1 MKEKNKKPLI
11 FISLIAFVAI
21 VIGGTLAFYSTSD
34 TYNNEFDA
42 ASYII
47 EAQEQFVSPEDWVPG
62 DTTQKTVVVTNKGT
76 VDVAVKVCL
85 RPSWKDANNQDLPLK
100 AQSIVNGSVVQDY
113 VSKLNLAATASKRWK
128 EDCNSNLP
136 DGTSCYYYY
145 KKLEPN
151 ESTSALLDSVTFN
164 PNVLHSNTNN
174 CVTDSNTNITTCS
187 SPISDYA
194 GGTYTLNI
202 DISTVQ
208 FDQYE
213 NAFSNVTVKS
223 SSGNSCE
230 NLSIRTDSPQTY
242 RVAYYLNDNIF
253 IKDDELSQY
262 DLTDSTCEVIY
273 IDDIVSDENKYNRCF
288 QVVKIDEHTYEEGET
303 VELTNFPVRY
313 NFGTSHYENG
323 DWVYTYSSNGWEDMR
338 VNAYFYEQN
347 TITNHGYTFNQ
358 TDNTDMN
365 FSNIFG
371 DYWSDSG
378 RIGIEPSSTFTMPNH
393 DVLFTISIPRD

>member
-1 MKEKNKKPLI
+1 MEKKNKKPLI
-11 FISLIAFVAI
+11 FISLLTFVAI

-100 AQSIVNGSVVQDY
+100 AQSIVNGSVGQDY
-113 VSKLNLAATASKRWK
+113 VSKLNLASTASNRWK
-128 EDCNSNLP
+128 EDCDSNLP

-242 RVAYYLNDNIF
+242 KVAYKFNDF
-253 IKDDELSQY
+253 IVIGLDELDKY
-262 DLTDSTCEVIY
+262 DLTNASCNDIY
-273 IDDIVSDENKYNRCF
+273 VGERIEANRYKGCYNAILFDDRTF
-288 QVVKIDEHTYEEGET
+288 EEGET
-303 VELTNFPVRY
+303 VIVSSFPVKFSYSTWDSTIGAPAYDHFEDNIYVQSMRY
-313 NFGTSHYENG
+313 EKNFLESAGYPYN
-323 DWVYTYSSNGWEDMR
+323 EDDDD
-338 VNAYFYEQN
+338 V
-347 TITNHGYTFNQ
+347 
-358 TDNTDMN
+358 MN
-365 FSNIFG
+365 FTNLIFN
-371 DYWSDSG
+371 YWDERGYLGVST
-378 RIGIEPSSTFTMPNH
+378 IPSFTFTMPNH
-393 DVLFTISIPRD
+393 DVYFSDCYIPVGD